1 MSRFPSE
8 SHWPETP
15 REHSLQFMWPNS
27 VKCGLFHPYVSTK
40 HVCLLD
46 RTIKTEPILP
56 RIKTFLAYLF
66 ISIFSNFFRLST
78 LVKLQSSFSIS
89 QLSLWSLLRIEHLW
103 AEIMPCPNRSHSA
116 SLWIPSSSQTTTNY
130 AFGGPWQLVKSEI
143 STLTTGIVDL
153 KQLAKC

>member
-66 ISIFSNFFRLST
+66 ISIFYNFFRLST
-78 LVKLQSSFSIS
+78 AKLESSFSIS
-89 QLSLWSLLRIEHLW
+89 QSLLRIEHLW
-103 AEIMPCPNRSHSA
+103 AETMPCPNRSHSA
-116 SLWIPSSSQTTTNY
+116 SLWIPSPSQTTANY

-143 STLTTGIVDL
+143 STLTTGMVNL